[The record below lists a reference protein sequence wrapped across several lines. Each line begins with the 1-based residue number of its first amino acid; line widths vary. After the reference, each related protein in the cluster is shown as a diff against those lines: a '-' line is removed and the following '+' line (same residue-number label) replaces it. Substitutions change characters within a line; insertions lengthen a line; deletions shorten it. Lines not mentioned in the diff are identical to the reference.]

1 MEGGHEPLPPRAD
14 VEKQAIDL
22 HISAWTVVKVVLVF
36 FLIYLVWSLRSVI
49 LVLFV
54 ALLLSALINPFA
66 DWFNRRKVPR
76 AVSVLLIYVVLFGF
90 LALVAVLLVPP
101 LLSELKEL
109 VKNFATIWTRIS
121 SAFVSLQ
128 QVSAEYGIEQ
138 NIQRGLQT
146 LETSIGQFVG
156 SALGT
161 IRGFFGGFVAF
172 LITLVLT
179 FYMVVEEDAIRK
191 LFRAVSPAEYH
202 PYLSGL
208 FTRIE
213 QKVGLWLRG
222 ELLLMLIVGTFSY
235 VGLSILGVEYALILG
250 LLAGLT
256 EIIPYAGPIIAA
268 IPAVIIAFT
277 QSPLKALFVI
287 VLYFAIQQLENH
299 LLVPKVMQ
307 KTVGLNPVVSIVAL
321 LVGANLGGVL
331 GAILAIPV
339 ATALSVLAHDLTQG
353 RVASKL

>member
-1 MEGGHEPLPPRAD
+1 MENGHEPLPIKEGPA
-14 VEKQAIDL
+14 KQAIDL

-36 FLIYLVWSLRSVI
+36 FLIYLVWSLRGVI

-66 DWFNRRKVPR
+66 DWFEKRKVPR
-76 AVSVLLIYVVLFGF
+76 AVSVLLIYVLLFGF
-90 LALVAVLLVPP
+90 LTLVAVLLVPP
-101 LLSELKEL
+101 LLSEFKEL
-109 VKNFATIWTRIS
+109 VKNFAAIWTRIS
-121 SAFVSLQ
+121 SAFVYLQ
-128 QVSAEYGIEQ
+128 QASAEYGIEQ

-161 IRGFFGGFVAF
+161 IRGFFGGFVSF

-179 FYMVVEEDAIRK
+179 FYMVVEEDAMRK
-191 LFRAVSPAEYH
+191 LFRAIAPSGYQ

-208 FTRIE
+208 FMRIE
-213 QKVGLWLRG
+213 NKVGFWLRG

-307 KTVGLNPVVSIVAL
+307 RAVGLNPVVSIVAL
-321 LVGANLGGVL
+321 LVGANLGGVV

-339 ATALSVLAHDLTQG
+339 ATALSVLVHDLTQG
-353 RVASKL
+353 RVSSK